1 MATFQTLNKKN
12 YIIAYY
18 IKNCFRSLRR
28 GHLPLFDW
36 KCLQIGTLRAKDLR
50 QNVLIFLRGG
60 LTPILHTLLVI
71 RVVLLHTLY
80 GIVQR
85 FLSSTVC
92 PTRRQIPLMH
102 SVVCFNLVTLLVLKH
117 IPCEI

>member
-1 MATFQTLNKKN
+1 MATFQTLNKKI

-50 QNVLIFLRGG
+50 KHVTIFQKGG
-60 LTPILHTLLVI
+60 STHVPPTLLVI
-71 RVVLLHTLY
+71 RVVLLHKRAF
-80 GIVQR
+80 VKS
-85 FLSSTVC
+85 FNSPTVD
-92 PTRRQIPLMH
+92 
-102 SVVCFNLVTLLVLKH
+102 SGVD
-117 IPCEI
+117 